1 MWAVIPIVGNGIVS
15 GNLYVTGGIYMMG
28 NLVGTGSGT
37 VSNTF
42 TGDVSFNAGNVYVGG
57 N

>member
-1 MWAVIPIVGNGIVS
+1 
-15 GNLYVTGGIYMMG
+15 MMG
-28 NLVGTGSGT
+28 NLVNGSGT